1 MKRYR
6 IKHQFLMTAL
16 VLLFLLFTCSRGG
29 NVRADQ
35 LRLSAYALNLNG
47 PGDSTVLRIYGN
59 NAYYRIADSSIATVE
74 LGQYTDGY
82 FPLKVMAD
90 KVGSTTLTI
99 VVSGRSQDIPL
110 TVQGEFLTRSGHK
123 ALRIHGHRATAVQG
137 PGRKNLALR
146 QQRTGPEK

>member
-16 VLLFLLFTCSRGG
+16 VLLFLLFTCSRGE

-82 FPLKVMAD
+82 FPLKVTAD

-110 TVQGEFLTRSGHK
+110 TVQGEQAINDYAQRGYDLTW
-123 ALRIHGHRATAVQG
+123 V
-137 PGRKNLALR
+137 
-146 QQRTGPEK
+146 PEQAQ